1 MNIELWGWSEFC
13 VPSDPHT
20 RLPLIYLKM
29 GNYVSLNVLMLWVS
43 LNGLLSQGFMSVDQ
57 QGTVASSLIK
67 KYLGKVKLD
76 LPGHNVV

>member
-1 MNIELWGWSEFC
+1 
-13 VPSDPHT
+13 
-20 RLPLIYLKM
+20 M

-67 KYLGKVKLD
+67 KYLEKVKLD
-76 LPGHNVV
+76 LPGHSVV